1 MRRTTILNAV
11 EVNRKTYKEA
21 ETAFLKHCKLKNLR
35 KATLQ
40 YYEEDLK
47 FFFEHVDVMYI
58 DDVSQA
64 LHVPLLLSLS
74 FEVRYQYIVA

>member
-47 FFFEHVDVMYI
+47 FFFEHVEVMYI
-58 DDVSQA
+58 DEAYDIPKRRNHHRLFV
-64 LHVPLLLSLS
+64 L
-74 FEVRYQYIVA
+74 F